1 MLPAETEARLRAH
14 FEGNFSGRGELGAAV
29 AVWQDGREVLSLA
42 GGRRAKDP
50 ADAPLPFAADTPV
63 LVWSATKG
71 PASACLLHVLATDG
85 IPLATPVAALWP
97 EFAQNGKETVTL
109 GQLLAHSAGLAA
121 LDDPTAVDVRDHAA
135 VARALAAQA
144 PNWPPGTAHGYHPRT
159 FGFLLDELVRRLR
172 PGQTLGGYWREHFAG
187 PHGLDFWIGL
197 PPAVDAAA
205 GGRVATIY
213 PAQLPS
219 RLGERPVAQA
229 DFYRALADAGSLTRR
244 AFNSPSGLHQV
255 SAMNLP
261 ENRARELPSF
271 GGIGTAGA
279 LAKFYGL
286 LATGVLLPGS
296 GREWPW
302 TPLTDGPD
310 EILRLPTAFSAG
322 FMVDPCG
329 ATDGRKSRELFG
341 PGPRAFG
348 QPGAGGS
355 HAFGDPDR
363 GLGFAYVMNGMESG
377 VLPNERS
384 LGLVRAL
391 AATPLA

>member
-1 MLPAETEARLRAH
+1 MNAETEARLRAH
-14 FEGNFSGRGELGAAV
+14 FEGNFTARGELGAAV
-29 AVWQDGREVLSLA
+29 AVWEDGREVLSLA
-42 GGRRAKDP
+42 GGRRGKGD
-50 ADAPLPFAADTPV
+50 DAPAFTTDTPV

-71 PASACLLHVLATDG
+71 PASACVLHVLATDD
-85 IPLATPVAALWP
+85 IPLATPVAAVWP
-97 EFAQNGKETVTL
+97 EFAQNGKRAVTL
-109 GQLLAHSAGLAA
+109 AELLAHSAGLAA
-121 LDDPTAVDVRDHAA
+121 LDDPTTADVRDHDG
-135 VARALAAQA
+135 VAHALAAQA
-144 PNWPPGTAHGYHPRT
+144 PNWSPGTAHGYHPRT
-159 FGFLLDELVRRLR
+159 FGFLLDELVRRRR

-187 PHGLDFWIGL
+187 PHGLNFWIGL
-197 PPAVDAAA
+197 PPEVDPAT
-205 GGRVATIY
+205 VATIY

-219 RLGERPVAQA
+219 RLGDRPPEQA

-244 AFNSPSGLHQV
+244 AFASPSGLQQV

-286 LATGVLLPGS
+286 LATGALLPAAA
-296 GREWPW
+296 EDWPW
-302 TPLTDGPD
+302 TLRSDGPD
-310 EILRLPTAFSAG
+310 EILRLPTAFTAG
-322 FMVDPCG
+322 FMVDPGG
-329 ATDGRKSRELFG
+329 ADGTKRRQLFG
-341 PGPRAFG
+341 PSPRGFG

-391 AATPLA
+391 A

>member
-1 MLPAETEARLRAH
+1 MLPAETETRLRAH
-14 FEGNFSGRGELGAAV
+14 FEENFSMRGELGAAV
-29 AVWQDGREVLSLA
+29 AVWRDGREVFSLA
-42 GGRRAKDP
+42 GGRRAKGP
-50 ADAPLPFAADTPV
+50 DATPFTADTPV

-85 IPLATPVAALWP
+85 IPLATPVAAWWP
-97 EFAQNGKETVTL
+97 EFAQNGKAAVTL
-109 GQLLAHSAGLAA
+109 GQLLSHSAGLAA
-121 LDDPTAVDVRDHAA
+121 LDDPGTVDVRDHDA
-135 VARALAAQA
+135 VARALAAQT

-159 FGFLLDELVRRLR
+159 FGFLLDELVRRRR

-197 PPAVDAAA
+197 PSEAEAS
-205 GGRVATIY
+205 GRVATIY

-219 RLGERPVAQA
+219 RLGERPTEQA
-229 DFYRALADAGSLTRR
+229 EFYQALADAGSLTRR
-244 AFNSPSGLHQV
+244 AFASPSGLHQV

-271 GGIGTAGA
+271 GGIGTAAA

-286 LATGVLLPGS
+286 LATGALLPGS
-296 GREWPW
+296 GQEWPW

-310 EILRLPTAFSAG
+310 EILRLPTVFSAG
-322 FMVDPCG
+322 FMMDPRS
-329 ATDGRKSRELFG
+329 AADGRKRRELFG
-341 PGPRAFG
+341 PGLRAFG

-355 HAFGDPDR
+355 HAFGDPDV

-391 AATPLA
+391 TAAPLA